1 MHKEKLWLQRLPK
14 RELLY
19 EFLREGAFTPL
30 ISQILINKGFT
41 EVKKAYSFLFPQITD
56 FSDPFEIPEMH
67 LAVKRIAEALKKGE
81 LVGIYGDSDADG
93 IIGTYVLYDFLKEVS
108 GKEPIVL
115 IPDKNQEGYGFHAK
129 YLSYFKEKGVSLLIT
144 VDVGISAYETVEEA
158 KLLGLSVI
166 ITDHHEVIKKPETIV
181 ISGKLTSSDSPFY
194 HLCGAGVVFTL
205 LRALRSH
212 LYESGFFREAPPPSL
227 RKYLELVS
235 LATLADM
242 VPLLGE
248 NRIITYFGFRD
259 LASPSH
265 PALRLLFKEIGLSL
279 PPSEEDLY
287 FKIIPRINA
296 CGRMGVPELFF
307 NFLRKAPSEDAK
319 DFLCKINTL
328 LSERQNLEAEL
339 WQILA
344 RDFEEKPD
352 TPVLI
357 GIFENIPKGLLGLL
371 ANRAKNAFGKPALI
385 ITFENNIGYGSGRST
400 EDLDL
405 LDFLLKE
412 KHLFLELGGHK
423 KAFGFQI
430 LKENLP
436 YFQKIFENN
445 LKDFIKEKKQ
455 IFCYVDGE
463 VKISEL
469 LFEENLFALKELPPY
484 GMAHEPPLFLL
495 KDFIVKEIIYLK
507 ERHTKFL
514 LEEGLEKIYALYFNQ
529 KVDFSPR
536 FIIGTPIFNNFNQKL
551 EIRVEDVKL

>member
-1 MHKEKLWLQRLPK
+1 MSKEKLWLQRLPK
-14 RELLY
+14 RDILY

-56 FSDPFEIPEMH
+56 FSDPFEIPEMD
-67 LAVKRIAEALKKGE
+67 LAVKKIAEALKKGE
-81 LVGIYGDSDADG
+81 LIGIYGDSDADG
-93 IIGTYVLYDFLKEVS
+93 IIGTYVLYDFLKKIS

-115 IPDKNQEGYGFHAK
+115 IPDKNKEGYGFHAR
-129 YLSYFKEKGVSLLIT
+129 YLSYFKEKGVSLLLT

-166 ITDHHEVIKKPETIV
+166 ITDHHEVIKKPKTIV
-181 ISGKLTSSDSPFY
+181 VSGKLTSQDSPFY

-205 LRALRSH
+205 LRALRTY
-212 LYESGFFREAPPPSL
+212 LYESGFFREVPPPSL
-227 RKYLELVS
+227 RGYLELVS

-265 PALRLLFKEIGLSL
+265 PSLKALFNELDLTL

-287 FKIIPRINA
+287 FKVIPRINA
-296 CGRMGVPELFF
+296 CGRMGAPELFF
-307 NFLRKAPSEDAK
+307 NFLKMERKEDAQA
-319 DFLCKINTL
+319 FLSKINNL
-328 LSERQNLEAEL
+328 LSERQSLEAEL

-344 RDFEEKPD
+344 REFEEKP
-352 TPVLI
+352 TSPVLI
-357 GIFENIPKGLLGLL
+357 GIFENIPKGILGLL
-371 ANRAKNAFGKPALI
+371 ANRAKNVFGKPALI

-400 EDLDL
+400 EDIDL
-405 LDFLLKE
+405 LDILLKE

-436 YFQKIFENN
+436 SFQKILEKD
-445 LKDFIKEKKQ
+445 LKDLIKERKQ
-455 IFCYVDGE
+455 IFGYVDGE

-469 LFEENLFALKELPPY
+469 LFEENLLALKEFPPY

-495 KDFIVKEIIYLK
+495 KDFVVKEIIYLK
-507 ERHTKFL
+507 EKHTKFL
-514 LEEGLEKIYALYFNQ
+514 LEEGPEKIYALYFNQ
-529 KVDFSPR
+529 KVDFPPR
-536 FIIGTPIFNNFNQKL
+536 FIIGTPFINNFNQRL